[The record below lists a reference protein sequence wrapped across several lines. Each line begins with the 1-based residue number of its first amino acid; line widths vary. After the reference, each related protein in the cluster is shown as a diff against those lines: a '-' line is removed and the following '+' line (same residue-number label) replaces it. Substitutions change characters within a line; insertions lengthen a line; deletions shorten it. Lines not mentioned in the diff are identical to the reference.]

1 MGEISGEKKGIAE
14 LLEKI
19 PPEKRWAI
27 TAKILTGFIVM
38 RGSNIMAPILGKGE
52 GIISPLWGWEKF
64 DEINTKIFG
73 EGGKKM
79 LQMVKERFNIPVEDA
94 IGAYTLYIV
103 AVTIQ
108 QATEF
113 ITELIEAAP
122 ERVVFR
128 RTKCAWYERYQ
139 DFGLDP
145 ELRVCPTG
153 HQAWGEEG
161 FKSINPHLKF
171 TLTKTMPRGD
181 PYCEVVIE
189 FKEA

>member
-1 MGEISGEKKGIAE
+1 MTEE

-19 PPEKRWAI
+19 PAEKRWAL
-27 TAKILTGFIVM
+27 TAKILTGLSTLRDLKAVM
-38 RGSNIMAPILGKGE
+38 PLLGKGE
-52 GIISPLWGWEKF
+52 GIIAPVMGYEKYL
-64 DEINTKIFG
+64 EINTKIYT

-79 LQMVKERFNIPVEDA
+79 FQMVKERFNIPVEDA

-103 AVTIQ
+103 AAILQ
-108 QATEF
+108 NGPEF
-113 ITELIEAAP
+113 IAELIEAAP

-128 RTKCAWYERYQ
+128 RTKCAWYERYV
-139 DFGLDP
+139 DLGLDP

-171 TLTKTMPRGD
+171 TLTKAMPRGD
-181 PYCEVVIE
+181 PYCEAVIE
-189 FKEA
+189 FREE